1 MIELSGKK
9 YSSYFITVPKMEQ
22 LPFSAAEGVVTGKTE
37 TRIYMDEELVKG
49 CDTHILHIGLIDVPS
64 TNPFTEDHLHPYDEI
79 ILLMGTNMDDPED
92 LGGEIEYILG
102 EEGELHRTDRSNAVF
117 LPKGFK
123 HNLRF
128 LRVDRPF
135 ILLAISLSGK
145 YG

>member
-1 MIELSGKK
+1 
-9 YSSYFITVPKMEQ
+9 MEQ

-37 TRIYMDEELVKG
+37 TRIYMDEELIKG

-128 LRVDRPF
+128 HHSYLF
-135 ILLAISLSGK
+135 CSF
-145 YG
+145 